1 MKMAV
6 EAQRSA
12 MGSMARVNMTRWFLW
27 VAVTIVC
34 ISLIG
39 AFRIGIDRGLRDT
52 IGTGSWGRVLFGVG
66 AAITQ
71 MRHGGYGYT
80 MSTVIETVLEYGGF
94 TAAPEILAPLGVK
107 FPDNLRDTALI
118 NAAIDKAA
126 KFRWPFNP
134 EEAIRG
140 SRGDDL
146 GFVDYVGLSFLVFGS
161 KIQSLYY
168 TYFLI
173 FGVSAAVFLWTFRS
187 RPALLMLLVIT
198 CVAQIGL
205 LSSNLVS
212 FNNLGSIADPRFLGI
227 LAIVPGLHLGCLI
240 LDRLP
245 PSFGNVGL
253 AIVQSIIL
261 IFAVWIRA
269 SAVWVILA
277 VAVLAVCV
285 AMRGLLKRRLELPR
299 IWAAGV
305 LFVVLASHMVWL
317 TVALHPI
324 YKSGGEI
331 SHHVFWHSIFY
342 QLQFHPRWNEKYAA
356 SYDFATADELPTL
369 AASKYLLRHPPSDAG
384 AVYLTPARKHL
395 RVAASETYIRKAFF
409 EFFSNDPRFVL
420 ESMLIYNPLSMT
432 TILAGY
438 AFSLDDDVEQHPE
451 PVQMFMNF
459 ERQLKHSWQRF
470 TWTTAIQLAGVVVVF
485 LVLAGYLATE
495 NCQLRLFKR
504 VALLVTG
511 GFIVSLS
518 PILLTAPS
526 IGVMGEQYFALLL
539 MLDSWVVLAF
549 AAALRVFLGRARRPV
564 SDGTLH
570 AP

>member
-1 MKMAV
+1 MAV
-6 EAQRSA
+6 EAPEFA
-12 MGSMARVNMTRWFLW
+12 VESMLTRVNMSRWFLC

-71 MRHGGYGYT
+71 MEDGGYGYT
-80 MSTVIETVLEYGGF
+80 MSTVIETVLKYGGL
-94 TAAPEILAPLGVK
+94 TADPEILARLGAK
-107 FPDNLRDTALI
+107 FPDNLRDTVLI

-134 EEAIRG
+134 DEAIRG
-140 SRGDDL
+140 SGGDDL
-146 GFVDYVGLSFLVFGS
+146 GFVDYVRLSFLVFGH
-161 KIQSLYY
+161 KIQYLYY

-187 RPALLMLLVIT
+187 RPAQLTLVVII
-198 CVAQIGL
+198 CVAQIAL
-205 LSSNLVS
+205 LSSNLVT

-245 PSFGNVGL
+245 PSFGNVAL

-261 IFAVWIRA
+261 VFAIWIRA

-277 VAVLAVCV
+277 VAVLAGFL

-305 LFVVLASHMVWL
+305 LFATLASYMVWL
-317 TVALHPI
+317 TMALHPI
-324 YKSGGEI
+324 YKSGEEI

-342 QLQFHPRWNEKYAA
+342 QLQFNPRWNEKYAA
-356 SYDFATADELPTL
+356 SYDFATYDELPTL
-369 AASKYLLRHPPSDAG
+369 AARKYLLRHPPSDPDAI
-384 AVYLTPARKHL
+384 YLTPDRKYL
-395 RVAASETYIRKAFF
+395 KVAAAETYIRKAFF
-409 EFFSNDPRFVL
+409 EIFSNDPRFVL
-420 ESMLIYNPLSMT
+420 ESILIYNPLSMM

-438 AFSLDDDVEQHPE
+438 ASSLDAGVEQHPM
-451 PVQMFMNF
+451 PIDMYMNF
-459 ERQLKHSWQRF
+459 ERQLNKSWQRF
-470 TWTTAIQLAGVVVVF
+470 TRTTAIQLAGVVVVF
-485 LVLAGYLATE
+485 LVLAGFLATE

-504 VALLVTG
+504 AALLVTG

-526 IGVMGEQYFALLL
+526 IGVMGEQYFALLI
-539 MLDSWVVLAF
+539 MLGCWVVLAF
-549 AAALRVFLGRARRPV
+549 GTGLRVLLGRAPQV
-564 SDGTLH
+564 TDGTPR